1 MIAEAA
7 LVFPDRVGHRI
18 RVGYRVRSGTGLASG
33 TGLVR
38 IAEASWSARA
48 AQDARVP
55 RLHEALRLCGVP
67 RLHEL
72 VLPIIIYLCVV
83 LSR

>member
-7 LVFPDRVGHRI
+7 LVPGPRGAPGSF
-18 RVGYRVRSGTGLASG
+18 GYWARSDTGLASG

-48 AQDARVP
+48 AQPARVPKLREPLRLCVVP
-55 RLHEALRLCGVP
+55 RLHG
-67 RLHEL
+67 L

>member
-1 MIAEAA
+1 MIAKGA
-7 LVFPDRVGHRI
+7 LVPRLRGVLGSF
-18 RVGYRVRSGTGLASG
+18 GYRARSGTGI
-33 TGLVR
+33 VR

-48 AQDARVP
+48 AQAARVP

-67 RLHEL
+67 RPHGL